1 MAGAEERTAAGGP
14 ADAGPRADSAARNV
28 EIQAGH
34 GDIKARGPVATVVV
48 PTYNE
53 RDTISELL
61 HRIARGAGASAP
73 CEVLVVDDSSPDG
86 TGQVAAGVAAELE
99 GVLSIL
105 VITRPGKSGLASAV
119 LEGVRRARG
128 HVIVVMD
135 SDLSH
140 PPETV
145 PALLGAVAG
154 GADIAVG
161 SRYIR
166 GGGVRRWPWRRRLMS
181 RGATWIARA
190 FLGVRVADP
199 MSGFF
204 AARRRLFDDAPMLGL
219 GYKILLELLVRHPT
233 AAVAEVPYVFTERA
247 GGRSKLD
254 TGEVLNYL
262 RLLVRLRARSAGA
275 ARPPAR

>member
-1 MAGAEERTAAGGP
+1 MAGAEGRAASVGP
-14 ADAGPRADSAARNV
+14 AV
-28 EIQAGH
+28 TI
-34 GDIKARGPVATVVV
+34 VV

-61 HRIARGAGASAP
+61 PRIARATGAACR
-73 CEVLVVDDSSPDG
+73 CEVVVIDDSSPDG
-86 TGQVAAGVAAELE
+86 TGEVVAGVAAELQD
-99 GVLSIL
+99 VLPIL
-105 VITRPGKSGLASAV
+105 LITRPGKSGLASAV

-128 HVIVVMD
+128 DVIVVMD

-154 GADIAVG
+154 GADVAVG

-181 RGATWIARA
+181 RGATWMARA
-190 FLGVRVADP
+190 FLRVRVADP

-204 AARRRLFDDAPMLGL
+204 AARRGLFDDTPILGL
-219 GYKILLELLVRHPT
+219 GYKILLELLVRHPA
-233 AAVAEVPYVFTERA
+233 AAVVEVPFVFTERA
-247 GGRSKLD
+247 GGRSKLNS
-254 TGEVLNYL
+254 GEVLNYL
-262 RLLVRLRARSAGA
+262 RLLVRLRARPAGA
-275 ARPPAR
+275 APPPAR

>member
-1 MAGAEERTAAGGP
+1 MVGDGVETGSTR
-14 ADAGPRADSAARNV
+14 AGPREAPA
-28 EIQAGH
+28 
-34 GDIKARGPVATVVV
+34 ATVVV

-53 RDTISELL
+53 RDTIAELL
-61 HRIARGAGASAP
+61 RRVARAAAGGLSA

-86 TGQVAAGVAAELE
+86 TGQVAAGVAAELQD
-99 GVLSIL
+99 VLSIL

-119 LEGVRRARG
+119 LEGVRRAQG

-161 SRYIR
+161 SRYVR
-166 GGGVRRWPWRRRLMS
+166 GGGVRRWPWRRRMMS
-181 RGATWIARA
+181 RGATWLARA
-190 FLGVRVADP
+190 VLGVRAADP

-204 AARRRLFDDAPMLGL
+204 AARRGLFDDAPIVGL
-219 GYKILLELLVRHPT
+219 GYKILLELIVRHPA
-233 AAVAEVPYVFTERA
+233 AAVVEVPYVFSERA
-247 GGRSKLD
+247 GGRSKLNA
-254 TGEVLNYL
+254 GEVLNYL
-262 RLLVRLRARSAGA
+262 RLLIRLRVRSAGGGA
-275 ARPPAR
+275 ATP

>member
-1 MAGAEERTAAGGP
+1 MGGSGGGGLGASFGDGRPAAT
-14 ADAGPRADSAARNV
+14 
-28 EIQAGH
+28 I
-34 GDIKARGPVATVVV
+34 VV

-53 RDTISELL
+53 RATVAGLL
-61 HRIARGAGASAP
+61 RGLAHAACAVPGT
-73 CEVLVVDDSSPDG
+73 CEALVIDDSSPDG
-86 TGQVAAGVAAELE
+86 TGQVAAGVASELQD
-99 GVLSIL
+99 VLPVI

-166 GGGVRRWPWRRRLMS
+166 GGGVRRWPWRRRVMS
-181 RGATWIARA
+181 RGATWMARA

-204 AARRRLFDDAPMLGL
+204 AARRRLFEDAPILGL
-219 GYKILLELLVRHPT
+219 GYKILLELVALHPS
-233 AAVAEVPYVFTERA
+233 AAVVEVPYVFTERA
-247 GGRSKLD
+247 GGRSKLNAA
-254 TGEVLNYL
+254 EVANYL
-262 RLLVRLRARSAGA
+262 RLLARLRAGRRRAG
-275 ARPPAR
+275 P